1 MAVMTRSK
9 SSSKWADAYRDVSQ
23 DQAQELLQ
31 AMAAIDPVRYQPPL
45 SDNEE
50 ETWDKL
56 LKDID

>member
-23 DQAQELLQ
+23 AQELLQ
-31 AMAAIDPVRYQPPL
+31 AMAAVNPVRYQPL

-56 LKDID
+56 LRDID

>member
-9 SSSKWADAYRDVSQ
+9 SSSKWADAYRDVS
-23 DQAQELLQ
+23 QAQELLQ